1 MKKITEWR
9 QRFKTLP
16 KYQRVLSYLAALYA
30 LYLIVLGGIVP
41 MVLERQ
47 LPQKATQLLGREVT
61 IGEIHINP
69 FLLRVTVKQ
78 GAIANW
84 PQQVEPKL
92 FSFDQ
97 FQAQFQFWQSLFT
110 LTPTV
115 SEVVLTKPQVDL
127 IRANNAQHQPELN
140 ITSILTA
147 LDSQPKSEAD
157 DPTKTESATPGFRA
171 DRIAIVDGAFVF
183 SDHIAT
189 ANLAY
194 HDMSFEL
201 THLDLQAFIGQDGKN
216 DKALNQFNFLAKSG
230 DDQAV
235 SVQGQ
240 FQLLPVVAQASF
252 ALDNVDLTQFW
263 PYAKNMIPA
272 NLNQGMLSTN
282 GIVRFRYENGEAQ
295 YSLSQG
301 RVALQ
306 DVAFDDG
313 QSTNATTKL
322 AWQNFDLS
330 EISLSSKQH
339 LVTLGNIDVN
349 GLKVNGV
356 LTKQGVDLQTLFT
369 PKVTN
374 TPPATAKTAPVVEE
388 KKTVTANVDN
398 TTASPESGAEPWVV
412 NLKQLQLSADVAM
425 QDKAYANDVTW
436 RITPI
441 SLNVSNVFSDFRRPI
456 DYSWSL
462 ALYNSAASVAKG
474 DNAENSGEFSG
485 KGQVDI
491 AKSTLTTLLAF
502 KDFDLTAL
510 QPYLGQYANLTLQKG
525 RFSTEGELRSAWKNN
540 DTSYTGK
547 LAVEQ
552 FRLNDLR
559 SREPLVSWQGL
570 DVDKLVYS
578 QKANKVTVH
587 HIDFTK
593 PYAKVIIHKDR
604 TTNIGDIAKADPNQP
619 APAQKSQKAS
629 KSTKTEAK
637 PSAPLPIALQIDR
650 INVID
655 GSAYF
660 SDLSLLPNFSSGIRS
675 LAGVIT
681 DLSSQGNTAAK
692 VDLNGKI
699 DQYAPISLTG
709 KVNPLL
715 AKPYLDL
722 TMKVKSAELTSV
734 NTYSGTYAGYY
745 IDKGQLSLSVQ
756 YLLDNGQLKG
766 SNQVYIDQLQLG
778 KPSNSDLATS
788 LPVKLAI
795 ALLQDRHGV
804 IDLGV
809 QVSGDVNDPS
819 FGFGSVIWTAVKNI
833 LTKAVTSPFS
843 LLANLVG
850 SDEELNKVNF
860 AAGQAN
866 IEESEQERLTTL
878 AQALTK
884 RPQLRL
890 NVEGAVNPSVDANA
904 LAEQKVRAQLS
915 LMGVDSAPTL
925 TASYVASDDDARDA
939 VDDLYDD
946 YREQQPQTPS
956 VDAQREAITQEL
968 TVEGKAPKEEEV
980 ETRLYA
986 SLYNQ
991 LIKAQKITQEDLLD
1005 LAIARGQAVKAY
1017 LVNQLK
1023 IEPER
1028 VFLLSSKQMSH
1039 SATEALLTLGSD

>member
-1 MKKITEWR
+1 MTTLTKWR
-9 QRFKTLP
+9 KRFKTLP
-16 KYQRVLSYLAALYA
+16 KYQRVLSYLAAVYG
-30 LYLIVLGGIVP
+30 LYLIILGGILP

-47 LPQKATQLLGREVT
+47 LPEQATQWLGREVT
-61 IGEIHINP
+61 VGDIHINP

-92 FSFDQ
+92 FRFEQ

-110 LTPTV
+110 LTPTL
-115 SEVVLTKPQVDL
+115 SEVALTKPQVDL

-147 LDSQPKSEAD
+147 LNRQPKKEVN
-157 DPTKTESATPGFRA
+157 DPTQAESATPRFRA
-171 DRIAIVDGAFVF
+171 DRIAIVDGSFNF
-183 SDHIAT
+183 SDHIAL
-189 ANLAY
+189 AKFAY
-194 HDMSFEL
+194 HDMNFEL

-216 DKALNQFNFLAKSG
+216 DKALNQFNFVAQSG
-230 DDQAV
+230 DEQAV

-240 FQLLPVVAQASF
+240 FQLLPVIAQASF
-252 ALDNVDLTQFW
+252 AFENVDLTQFW

-282 GIVRFRYENGEAQ
+282 GIVRLRYENGEAQ

-313 QSTNATTKL
+313 KPTDAVTKL

-330 EISLSSKQH
+330 EISLSSQQH
-339 LVTLGNIDVN
+339 LVTLSNVDIN
-349 GLKVNGV
+349 GLKLNGV
-356 LTKQGVDLQTLFT
+356 LTNQGVDLQKLFT
-369 PKVTN
+369 PIIATPSPAKNTVAPVAAKKKV
-374 TPPATAKTAPVVEE
+374 ATANLDESSTAADTNEL
-388 KKTVTANVDN
+388 
-398 TTASPESGAEPWVV
+398 PWVV
-412 NLKQLQLSADVAM
+412 NVKQLQLSADVTM
-425 QDKAYANDVTW
+425 QDKVYANNVMW
-436 RITPI
+436 HITPI
-441 SLNVSNVFSDFRRPI
+441 SLNVSHVFSDFRRPI

-462 ALYNSAASVAKG
+462 AIYNSAASVAKG
-474 DNAENSGEFSG
+474 DNPDNSGEFSG

-510 QPYLGQYANLTLQKG
+510 QPYLDQYANLTLQKG

-540 DTSYTGK
+540 DTRYTGN

-552 FRLNDLR
+552 FRLDDLR
-559 SREPLVSWQGL
+559 SHEPLVSWQGL
-570 DVDKLVYS
+570 NIDKLAYS

-604 TTNIGDIAKADPNQP
+604 TTNIGDIAKAEPNQP
-619 APAQKSQKAS
+619 APAKKSKKAS
-629 KSTKTEAK
+629 KNNPTDAK
-637 PSAPLPIALQIDR
+637 PSAPLPIALQVGR

-675 LAGVIT
+675 LAGSIT
-681 DLSSQGNTAAK
+681 GLSSKSNTAAD
-692 VDLNGKI
+692 VVLSGKI
-699 DQYAPISLTG
+699 DRYAPISLTG

-715 AKPYLDL
+715 AQPYLDL
-722 TMKVKSAELTSV
+722 AMKVKSAELTSV

-756 YLLDNGQLKG
+756 YLLDKGQLKG

-833 LTKAVTSPFS
+833 LSKAVTSPFS

-850 SDEELNKVNF
+850 SDEELNKITF
-860 AAGQAN
+860 SAGQVS
-866 IEESEQERLTTL
+866 IEASEQERLTQL
-878 AQALTK
+878 ANALTK

-890 NVEGAVNPSVDANA
+890 NVEGAVNPSADADA
-904 LAEQKVRAQLS
+904 LAEQRLRARLGS
-915 LMGVDSAPTL
+915 MGVENALTL

-939 VDDLYDD
+939 VEELYDD
-946 YREQQPQTPS
+946 YRKLQTQTPS
-956 VDAQREAITQEL
+956 VDTQREAITQEL
-968 TVEGKAPKEEEV
+968 TIEGREPNEEEV
-980 ETRLYA
+980 DTRLYA

-991 LIKAQKITQEDLLD
+991 LIKAQNVTQEDLLD

-1028 VFLLSSKQMSH
+1028 VFILSSKEMSH
-1039 SATEALLTLGSD
+1039 SATEALLTLGSE